1 VALAFYDT
9 IRGDYRQ
16 MLGRRIKLV
25 QSAVAL
31 TLLGCAF
38 CPFVELLLHSNSS
51 IFLTGHDTESSL
63 AFLLL
68 LIELSFAI
76 AKLLAFVVGA
86 PLRRLGIIARSNR
99 VANVNSPF
107 SEVLPVISPPVSL
120 RI

>member
-1 VALAFYDT
+1 V
-9 IRGDYRQ
+9 
-16 MLGRRIKLV
+16 LGRNIKLV

-31 TLLGCAF
+31 TLLGCAS
-38 CPFVELLLHSNSS
+38 CPFVELLLHWDSS

-76 AKLLAFVVGA
+76 AKLLVFVLAAV
-86 PLRRLGIIARSNR
+86 LERLGIISCSNLIAAIR
-99 VANVNSPF
+99 PTF
-107 SEVLPVISPPVSL
+107 SQILPATSPPVSL